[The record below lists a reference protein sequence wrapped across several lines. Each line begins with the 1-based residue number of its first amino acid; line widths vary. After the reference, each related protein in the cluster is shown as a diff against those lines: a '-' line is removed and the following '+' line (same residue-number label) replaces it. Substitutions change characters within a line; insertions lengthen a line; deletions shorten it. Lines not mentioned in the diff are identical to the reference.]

1 VTSAQLRLAAWLS
14 LVNAFAAVP
23 AVALLGSL
31 AVADR
36 PVLRAVHIAVLV
48 VALAVYAVTLFTLR
62 ALLHARGIYEADPL
76 ITGLLLICAL
86 QSVLELPWLPGVS
99 DMSREGSALVL
110 SAVYWLV
117 LIVFARRLRTL
128 GDPLHGFR
136 DRLAGAL
143 VVAAVGGL
151 ALTALSI
158 PMVGSREPAMAEST
172 PWMLTTLVAAL
183 TTLLGYARGSI
194 ALARI
199 FWGEARRARA

>member
-1 VTSAQLRLAAWLS
+1 VTPARLRLAAWLS

-31 AVADR
+31 AAADR
-36 PVLRAVHIAVLV
+36 PLLRAAHAAVLV
-48 VALAVYAVTLFTLR
+48 AALAVYAVTLFTLR

-86 QSVLELPWLPGVS
+86 QSVLELPWVPGVREE
-99 DMSREGSALVL
+99 SRDASALAV
-110 SAVYWLV
+110 SAGYWLV
-117 LIVFARRLRTL
+117 LIAFARRLRAL

-158 PMVGSREPAMAEST
+158 PLVGSREPAMAEST
-172 PWMLTTLVAAL
+172 PWMLATLVAAL

-199 FWGEARRARA
+199 FWRQARA